1 MTNTLQKSNAT
12 RNVKK
17 KKKKKQENMR
27 TPKEHNYFSVTDHR
41 VTDLFLKEDFKVIVL
56 RKLSKLPE
64 KPDRQL
70 NKSGKYTGTK

>member
-1 MTNTLQKSNAT
+1 
-12 RNVKK
+12 
-17 KKKKKQENMR
+17 MR
-27 TPKEHNYFSVTDHR
+27 TPKGHNYFSVTDHR